1 MQSREKELHMELI
14 LLFSGLPVWFIKSLK
29 NNWWKVLAERKKKYT
44 FKWIAPQNK
53 IHPINS
59 VYYLIKQYRTLVM
72 LPSHFKKQVNHA
84 QVTDN
89 TAALSPGFILNLIYL
104 IQQA

>member
-1 MQSREKELHMELI
+1 
-14 LLFSGLPVWFIKSLK
+14 
-29 NNWWKVLAERKKKYT
+29 
-44 FKWIAPQNK
+44 
-53 IHPINS
+53 
-59 VYYLIKQYRTLVM
+59 M